1 MIRLEKKVKA
11 MLTLMYTKGLPVF
24 FHINLAEHGLSNV
37 PFTSGEASKPG
48 RVGLFLAL
56 PLSSDNFLDIV
67 IVLQLIFGERR
78 VRGKKKLDERV
89 KRSSYRSEGSM
100 SRRCEDSGRGVTS
113 SGSGRT
119 NTQDI

>member
-56 PLSSDNFLDIV
+56 CAPPSLLSLYILCPPVLLYFPFSLPLILLTIVSD
-67 IVLQLIFGERR
+67 
-78 VRGKKKLDERV
+78 
-89 KRSSYRSEGSM
+89 S
-100 SRRCEDSGRGVTS
+100 
-113 SGSGRT
+113 
-119 NTQDI
+119 